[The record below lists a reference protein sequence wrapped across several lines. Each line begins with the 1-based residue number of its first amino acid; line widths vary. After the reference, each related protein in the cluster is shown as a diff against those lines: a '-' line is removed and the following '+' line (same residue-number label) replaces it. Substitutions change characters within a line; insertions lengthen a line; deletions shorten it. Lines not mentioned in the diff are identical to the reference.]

1 MNWLDEFAKHRS
13 IVAILRGVEPH
24 EVEAITETLIEA
36 GITLIEVPLNSPQPF
51 DSIEKLVKLSNG
63 RALVGA
69 GTVLTTE
76 NVDRLA
82 DIGSQIVVSPNTNPD
97 VIRHSRK
104 HDMFSMPGVFTATD
118 AFNALDAGA
127 HVLKFFPAD
136 SLGPSGISGIKAVLP
151 KETHLA
157 AVGGVDETSFAT
169 YRAKGIHGFG
179 IGGTLY
185 KPGRSVSEIG
195 EIARKLVTA
204 FDKAS

>member
-157 AVGGVDETSFAT
+157 AVGGVDETSFGP

-195 EIARKLVTA
+195 EIARKLVVA

>member
-1 MNWLDEFAKHRS
+1 MNWFDEFAKHRS
-13 IVAILRGVEPH
+13 IVAILRGVQPH

-36 GITLIEVPLNSPQPF
+36 GITLIEVPLNSPDPF
-51 DSIEKLVKLSNG
+51 KSIEKLVKLSNG

-82 DIGSQIVVSPNTNPD
+82 DIGSQIVVSPNTNMD
-97 VIRHSRK
+97 VIRQTRK
-104 HDMFSMPGVFTATD
+104 RDMFSMPGVFTATD

-151 KETHLA
+151 KDTHLA
-157 AVGGVDETSFAT
+157 AVGGVDETSFGP
-169 YRAKGIHGFG
+169 YRSKGIHGFG

-185 KPGRSVSEIG
+185 KPGRSASEIG
-195 EIARKLVTA
+195 EIARRLVVA
-204 FDKAS
+204 FDNAA

>member
-1 MNWLDEFAKHRS
+1 MNWFEEYAKHRS
-13 IVAILRGVEPH
+13 IVAILRGIQPS
-24 EVEAITETLIEA
+24 EVEAIAEKLIDA
-36 GITLIEVPLNSPQPF
+36 GITLIEVPLNSPEPF
-51 DSIEKLVKLSNG
+51 DSIEKLVKLTNG

-69 GTVLTTE
+69 GTVLTTGH
-76 NVDRLA
+76 VDRLA
-82 DIGSQIVVSPNTNPD
+82 DIGAQIIVSPNTNTD
-97 VIRHSRK
+97 VIRHARK

-151 KETHLA
+151 KDTHLA
-157 AVGGVDETSFAT
+157 AVGGVDEASFAP

-185 KPGRSVSEIG
+185 KPGRTADEISEISQ
-195 EIARKLVTA
+195 RLVSA
-204 FDKAS
+204 FDKAG